1 VYTSNKPGTVPC
13 ACTTTKKLSRVL
25 GRIYDDALAGS
36 SINITQ
42 LAVIRCISRREGEPL
57 ARVAHELEMDRT
69 SLYRAITPMV
79 RDGWIVVTSGTDARS
94 RSAKVSK
101 KGKQIMMKAAR
112 GWDDL
117 QGRLIKGFG
126 ASQYLALMA
135 ELNRLAECAEAARE
149 C

>member
-1 VYTSNKPGTVPC
+1 MYTSNKPGTVPC

-79 RDGWIVVTSGTDARS
+79 RDGWIVVTSGADARS

-126 ASQYLALMA
+126 ASQYSALMA

>member
-1 VYTSNKPGTVPC
+1 
-13 ACTTTKKLSRVL
+13 
-25 GRIYDDALAGS
+25 
-36 SINITQ
+36 
-42 LAVIRCISRREGEPL
+42 
-57 ARVAHELEMDRT
+57 
-69 SLYRAITPMV
+69 MV
-79 RDGWIVVTSGTDARS
+79 RDGWIVVTSGADARS

-112 GWDDL
+112 GWDDI

-126 ASQYLALMA
+126 ARQYSALMA

>member
-13 ACTTTKKLSRVL
+13 ACTTTKKLSRIL

-69 SLYRAITPMV
+69 SLYRAIAPMI

-94 RSAKVSK
+94 RAAKVSK

-117 QGRLIKGFG
+117 QGRLIRGFG
-126 ASQYLALMA
+126 ASQYAALMT

-149 C
+149 